1 MSTDIYKFLAVNC
14 TLKNYSNAIVLFN
27 VSLLIPPSMSNV
39 QQGFPSESN
48 LHRSMHTCID
58 GLEKLNDN
66 MLKEFQISK

>member
-48 LHRSMHTCID
+48 LHRSMHTGID

-66 MLKEFQISK
+66 MLKEFRISK